1 LIAEFST
8 ELNTL
13 LMFGMLLAGVLLGY
27 QIAFVLAG
35 IGLFFGLSLF
45 GMNFLGSFALNFLAV
60 MKNYV
65 LLAIPLFILMGNV
78 LERSGISNKLFG
90 AIYILSGRLPGG
102 LAVATTILATIFA
115 ACTGVVGASVV
126 TMGSLSLPAM
136 LQRGYD
142 KRLVS
147 GLICA
152 AGCLGVLIPPSIMIV
167 VYGPVAGIPVGTLFM
182 AAVGPGLALALAYM
196 LYVLL
201 RCTINPRLGPP
212 MTAEEYAR
220 ITMRERA
227 RVLATSF
234 FPPVVLILAVLGTI
248 FLGIAAPTE
257 AAAVGAFAAIVL
269 AACYRKFSMSMVGDA
284 CESTLRT
291 TSMILTMTACATL
304 FVSTFMA
311 MGGGDV
317 VEDLML
323 QVPYGRWG
331 VFVVM
336 LLIVFVLGMFLDWIP
351 TVLVVVP
358 IFTPIAATLGFD
370 PVWFATMIIVALQL
384 SYLTPPFALA
394 VFYFR
399 GVAPP
404 DVTMR
409 DIYIAVLPYVGLQVL
424 VLGLCAAFPD
434 LILWLPN
441 VLGRGL

>member
-1 LIAEFST
+1 MATFTT

-13 LMFGMLLAGVLLGY
+13 LMFSLLLFGVLLGY

-35 IGLFFGLSLF
+35 LGLFFGLSLF
-45 GMNFLGSFALNFLAV
+45 GMDFFGSFILNFLAV
-60 MKNYV
+60 MSNYV

-78 LERSGISNKLFG
+78 LERSGVSDRLFS

-102 LAVATTILATIFA
+102 LAFATTILATVFA

-136 LQRGYD
+136 LKRGYD
-142 KRLVS
+142 KRMAS

-182 AAVGPGLALALAYM
+182 SAIGPGLMLALSYM
-196 LYVLL
+196 LYILI
-201 RCTINPRLGPP
+201 RCAINPKLGPP
-212 MTAEEYAR
+212 MSAEEYAA
-220 ITMRERA
+220 ITLREKV
-227 RVLATSF
+227 RVLGTSF

-257 AAAVGAFAAIVL
+257 AAAVGACASIALAFA
-269 AACYRKFSMSMVGDA
+269 YKRFSFKMLGGAS
-284 CESTLRT
+284 ESTLRT
-291 TSMILTMTACATL
+291 TCMILTMTACATL

-311 MGGGDV
+311 MGGGEV
-317 VEDLML
+317 VEHLML
-323 QVPYGRWG
+323 GIPYGKWG
-331 VFVVM
+331 VFFMM
-336 LLIVFVLGMFLDWIP
+336 LLTVFVLGMFLDWIP

-358 IFTPIAATLGFD
+358 IFTPIAASLGFD
-370 PVWFATMIIVALQL
+370 PVWFATMLIVALQL

-404 DVTMR
+404 DITMR
-409 DIYIAVLPYVGLQVL
+409 DIYISVLPYVGLQFTVL
-424 VLGLCAAFPD
+424 WLCIAFPQI
-434 LILWLPN
+434 ILWLPTA
-441 VLGRGL
+441 LGRAF